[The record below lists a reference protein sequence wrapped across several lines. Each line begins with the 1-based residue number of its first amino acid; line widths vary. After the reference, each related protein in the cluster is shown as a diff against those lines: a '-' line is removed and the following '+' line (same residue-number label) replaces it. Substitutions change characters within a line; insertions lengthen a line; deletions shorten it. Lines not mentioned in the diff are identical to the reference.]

1 MSTSKYHR
9 RFPEE
14 FKAEAVQMYL
24 SDPAATYT
32 AVAKNLGVSSETLR
46 NWVKQ
51 HRKKQGESPRY
62 QAPTSENEG
71 LVGYDAVI
79 AEENRKLRAELDK
92 VKAERDILRKAA
104 KYFAGETNW

>member
-1 MSTSKYHR
+1 VSTSKYHR

-14 FKAEAVQMYL
+14 FRAEAVRMYL
-24 SDPAATYT
+24 DNPAATY
-32 AVAKNLGVSSETLR
+32 ASVAQNLGVSGETLR

-51 HRKKQGESPRY
+51 HRKKQGASPRY

-71 LVGYDAVI
+71 LVGSDAVI
-79 AEENRKLRAELDK
+79 AEENRKLRAELEK
-92 VKAERDILRKAA
+92 VRAERDILRKAA

>member
-14 FKAEAVQMYL
+14 FKAEAVRMYL
-24 SDPAATYT
+24 DDPATTYT

-51 HRKKQGESPRY
+51 HRKKQGESPQY

-79 AEENRKLRAELDK
+79 AEENRKLRAENERLRQ
-92 VKAERDILRKAA
+92 ERDILRKAA
-104 KYFAGETNW
+104 KFFAGETRW

>member
-14 FKAEAVQMYL
+14 FKAEAVQMYRD
-24 SDPAATYT
+24 DPAATY
-32 AVAKNLGVSSETLR
+32 ASVAKNLGVSSETLR

-51 HRKKQGESPRY
+51 ARKQQAESPRF

-79 AEENRKLRAELDK
+79 AEENRRLRAELDK